1 MVWVARERKLV
12 FYVDNT
18 RVAGREPDWVQ
29 AALLVIVYT
38 FCRVRLEKNLD
49 KIKAMVFTPGF
60 IWVQIGEYAYKRR
73 STGEGVKCRERKR
86 MRVSCSECG
95 ALMADSSLRHY
106 IRRSHGVIPP

>member
-1 MVWVARERKLV
+1 MYGVQI
-12 FYVDNT
+12 
-18 RVAGREPDWVQ
+18 AGRDPDWVQ
-29 AALLVIVYT
+29 DAMLVTVDM
-38 FCRVRLEKNLD
+38 FFRVGLETNLD
-49 KIKAMVFTPGF
+49 KTKTVVFTLGF

-73 STGEGVKCRERKR
+73 STGEWVKCRERKR